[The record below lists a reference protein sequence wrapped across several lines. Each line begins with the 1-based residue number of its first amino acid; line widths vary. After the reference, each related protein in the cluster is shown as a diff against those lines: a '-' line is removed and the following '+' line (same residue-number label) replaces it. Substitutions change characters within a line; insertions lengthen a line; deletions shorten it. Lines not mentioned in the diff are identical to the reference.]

1 MAVILNVDK
10 ICTYFMFS
18 EYRQAI
24 DDKNKI
30 IDELILLI
38 KGNGG
43 RKKIFEKQIE
53 LQYATQHYNY
63 VAKKREKFLKKIL
76 DKLSG

>member
-1 MAVILNVDK
+1 MID
-10 ICTYFMFS
+10 
-18 EYRQAI
+18 EYHQAI
-24 DDKNKI
+24 YDKNKI

-38 KGNGG
+38 KGNAG

-63 VAKKREKFLKKIL
+63 VARTREKFLKNIL
-76 DKLSG
+76 DSLRG

>member
-1 MAVILNVDK
+1 
-10 ICTYFMFS
+10 MFS
-18 EYRQAI
+18 EYRQAK

>member
-1 MAVILNVDK
+1 MID
-10 ICTYFMFS
+10 
-18 EYRQAI
+18 EYTDAI
-24 DDKNKI
+24 KDKNKI

-53 LQYATQHYNY
+53 LQYATQHLNRL
-63 VAKKREKFLKKIL
+63 ARKRRKLLKIIL
-76 DKLSG
+76 DSLCRD

>member
-1 MAVILNVDK
+1 MID
-10 ICTYFMFS
+10 
-18 EYRQAI
+18 EYHQAI
-24 DDKNKI
+24 HDKNKI

-53 LQYATQHYNY
+53 LQYATQHYNH
-63 VAKKREKFLKKIL
+63 VARTREKFLKNIL
-76 DKLSG
+76 DKLSGG